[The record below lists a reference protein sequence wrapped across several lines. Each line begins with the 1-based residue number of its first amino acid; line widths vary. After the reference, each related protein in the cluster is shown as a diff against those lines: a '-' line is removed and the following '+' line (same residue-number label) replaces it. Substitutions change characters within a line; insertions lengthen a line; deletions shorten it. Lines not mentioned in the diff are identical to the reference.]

1 MDLVQE
7 VQPAASWQCLWLASA
22 KFDVRRLGRGGA
34 KFRPPLF
41 IKQNIWCREGFLH
54 SFCETPILNGVLRLQ
69 THRDGQ
75 SPNARSK
82 LSLCQTFCRFQ
93 SYCFWPKEYSNID
106 KSLAFCA
113 CTHSFKLP
121 GFELSIFA
129 RVPLGYLLSKF
140 VCRLKHW
147 GPRVEHD

>member
-106 KSLAFCA
+106 KSLAFVLAHIPSNCQA
-113 CTHSFKLP
+113 
-121 GFELSIFA
+121 LSS
-129 RVPLGYLLSKF
+129 RSLLGSLLAICCQSLS
-140 VCRLKHW
+140 V
-147 GPRVEHD
+147 V